1 MLQNYL
7 KIALRNLLKNKTF
20 SFINIAGLAVGLAST
35 MLLALWVLDE
45 YSFENFQ
52 EKKDVL
58 FQGKRNFKESET
70 NVWTSTSQSG
80 LTAEYIRKNF
90 PEVKNAILTSWG
102 NNVTISYGEKSLKK
116 TWNSVETP
124 FFEMFTF
131 PFVKGSAKTVF
142 TDINSVV
149 LTESMAKALFGDEDP
164 MNKLVKI
171 NLKHTLKVTGI
182 LKDLPTNTRFK
193 FDYLTS
199 IKFLDSIGDTY
210 YGWSANNFQ
219 LWVELRPDANLESVN
234 KKMMK
239 VYKSNA
245 DGFSNGDLFLYPL
258 SRLRLYG
265 KFKNGVESGE
275 GLNSLVKLFSIIS
288 IIILIIACINFMNL
302 STARSEKRA
311 KEVGVRKVT
320 GATRG
325 SLIGLFLSES
335 LLITIIAFG
344 LAILLVVL
352 LLPAFNDLIEK
363 QLRVPFENV
372 NYVLGAVVLVLFT
385 GFLSGS
391 YPAFFLSSFKPIKV
405 LKGTMQMGRGASLP
419 RKILV
424 VIQFCFSIVLVIF
437 TILVYQQIRF
447 GQNQPLGYDQKN
459 LMYFEMPGE
468 MYKQFVPMKQ
478 DLLASGMVTSAYS
491 TNQPMNSTGN
501 NSWGYEWKGQRPE
514 QKNQIF
520 DNVRVTFDFLK
531 TTGVKLKEGR
541 DYSPQFMADTIHSV
555 LINEAAV
562 KAMGLKNP
570 LGEIIRRQGDGS
582 YTIVGVLKDFVFG
595 NPFEDKQPMMVQLM
609 PNAQSAP
616 NVVLRL
622 NPQKSATE
630 SLEKIGKIF
639 KKYET
644 VAPFD
649 YQFVDTEFEEKFSK
663 ESLLSVLA
671 YLFGGLAI
679 FVSCLGLFGLASF
692 MAERRTKEIGIRKV
706 LGASVSGIVMML
718 SKDFLKL
725 VGIATIISFPIAW
738 LLGNK
743 FLEYYPKHIDFAW
756 WIFAVSGIMA
766 GIIALLTVSYQ
777 AIKAAVANPVKSLRT
792 E

>member
-1 MLQNYL
+1 
-7 KIALRNLLKNKTF
+7 
-20 SFINIAGLAVGLAST
+20 
-35 MLLALWVLDE
+35 
-45 YSFENFQ
+45 
-52 EKKDVL
+52 
-58 FQGKRNFKESET
+58 
-70 NVWTSTSQSG
+70 
-80 LTAEYIRKNF
+80 
-90 PEVKNAILTSWG
+90 
-102 NNVTISYGEKSLKK
+102 
-116 TWNSVETP
+116 
-124 FFEMFTF
+124 MFTF
-131 PFVKGSAKTVF
+131 PFVKGSAKTAF
-142 TDINSVV
+142 IDINSIV

-171 NLKHTLKVTGI
+171 NLKHYLKVTGI
-182 LKDLPTNTRFK
+182 LKDLPTNTRFQ

-199 IKFLDSIGDTY
+199 IKFMDSIGETY

-219 LWVELRPDANLESVN
+219 LWVELRPDANLVAVN
-234 KKMMK
+234 KKMLK

-258 SRLRLYG
+258 SRLRLYNR
-265 KFKNGVESGE
+265 FKNGVESDE
-275 GLNSLVKLFSIIS
+275 GLIGLVSLFSIIS
-288 IIILIIACINFMNL
+288 IVILIIACINFMNL

-311 KEVGVRKVT
+311 KEVGIRKVT

-325 SLIGLFLSES
+325 GLIGLFLGES
-335 LLITIIAFG
+335 LLTTVLAFG
-344 LAILLVVL
+344 LAILMVTL
-352 LLPAFNDLIEK
+352 LLSAFNDLIGK
-363 QLRVPFENV
+363 QLAVPFGNI
-372 NYVLGAVVLVLFT
+372 NYVLGAILLILFT
-385 GFLSGS
+385 GFVSGS

-424 VIQFCFSIVLVIF
+424 VVQFCFSIVLIIF

-468 MYKQFVPMKQ
+468 MYKQFSPMKQ
-478 DLLASGMVTSAYS
+478 DLLASGVVVSAYS

-501 NSWGYEWKGQRPE
+501 NSWGYEWKGQKPE

-555 LINEAAV
+555 LVNEAAV

-570 LGEIIRRQGDGS
+570 LGEIIRRKGEGD
-582 YTIVGVLKDFVFG
+582 YTIVGVLKDFIFG
-595 NPFEDKQPMMVQLM
+595 NPFEDKEPMMVQLM
-609 PNAQSAP
+609 PNAANAP

-630 SLEKIGKIF
+630 CLEKISAIF
-639 KKYET
+639 KKYESI
-644 VAPFD
+644 APFD
-649 YQFVDTEFEEKFSK
+649 YQFVDSEFEKKFSK
-663 ESLLSVLA
+663 ETLLSNLA
-671 YLFGGLAI
+671 ILFGGLAI

-725 VGIATIISFPIAW
+725 VGIATLISFPFAW
-738 LLGNK
+738 FLGNK
-743 FLEYYPKHIDFAW
+743 FLEHYPKHINFGW
-756 WIFAVSGIMA
+756 WIFAVSGILA
-766 GIIALLTVSYQ
+766 GVIALLTVSYQ